1 MKEEFMS
8 ADDLRVGVEK
18 LSWKCPEDF
27 FEFGT
32 TEELPELEGTIGQE
46 RAVKSM
52 NFGLGMVENGFN
64 LYLAGETGTGRTSS
78 IMNLLKKRAAA
89 EPPPQDWCYVYNFK
103 NPDNPVSL
111 SLRIGMGRQLE
122 QDMRELLED
131 VKNDI
136 PKALQS
142 KEYEL
147 DKTKIILENQE
158 RNNELFSALE
168 KEAQEKGYALQ
179 RTVSGLVMVPQK
191 EERNMTQEEYEA
203 LPAEEKEKIDTTG
216 NELKGKLAD
225 VLSEVRENEKAV
237 RESLAKLDRAL
248 GLSAVGH
255 HIEPLKNRYA
265 EYPKV
270 IRYLDSVQED
280 ILLNLEAFKGSEQQ
294 QQVIPGLRLPTPQ
307 APSFERYTVNVFV
320 DNMNTVGAPV
330 VYEPNPTYNNL
341 FGRIDH
347 VMQMGGVAST
357 NFTLIKPGA
366 RHRANDGYL
375 IMDAREVL
383 INPFAWE
390 ALKRCIRNS
399 KIKIEDVLEQYRFI
413 TIVSLK
419 PEPVPLK
426 AKIIMIGSPMI
437 YYLLYYLEPEYRK
450 LFKVRADFDVRV
462 TRTPEVLRDYALF
475 VSSHCKRDNL
485 LPFDK
490 TAVSAL
496 VEYAAR
502 LVEDQ
507 EKLSAQFMEVSD
519 LLKEADHWARMEN
532 KTIVDKETVKRTI
545 EEKIFRSNR
554 IEEKIQEL
562 IIEGTLLVDTEGTEV
577 GQVNGL
583 AVIQLADYAFG
594 RPSRVTARTFMGR
607 GGMVNIEREVKLS
620 GPIHDKGVLILTGY
634 LGGKYAHDKPLSFS
648 ASICFEQSYEGVEGD
663 SASSTELYALLSA
676 LSGVPL
682 NQGIA
687 VTGSVNQLGKVQ
699 PIGGVNQKIEGFYAV
714 CKAKGLTG
722 QQGVMIPKS
731 NERNLMLNDEVIEAV
746 KEGKFHI
753 WSVQTID
760 QGIEILT
767 GVPAGE
773 QQPDG
778 NYPEGT
784 INFLVNKRLR
794 DMVESMKKYSAAAE
808 REEKK

>member
-366 RHRANDGYL
+366 LHRANDGYL

>member
-1 MKEEFMS
+1 LKEELMS
-8 ADDLRVGVEK
+8 ADDLRVPVEK

-103 NPDNPVSL
+103 NPDNPTSL
-111 SLRIGMGRQLE
+111 SLRVGMGRQLE

-158 RNNELFSALE
+158 KNNQLFSALE

-203 LPAEEKEKIDTTG
+203 LPADEKEKIDAIG
-216 NELKGKLAD
+216 NGLKGKLAD
-225 VLSEVRENEKAV
+225 VLSEVRENEKTV
-237 RESLAKLDRAL
+237 REALAKLDRAL

-255 HIEPLKNRYA
+255 HIEPLKKRYA

-270 IRYLDSVQED
+270 MRYLDAVQED
-280 ILLNLEAFKGSEQQ
+280 MLINLEAFKGSEQQ
-294 QQVIPGLRLPTPQ
+294 QQVIPGLKLPTTQ
-307 APSFERYTVNVFV
+307 APSFERYHVNVFV
-320 DNMNTVGAPV
+320 DNRNTVGAPV
-330 VYEPNPTYNNL
+330 VYEANPTYNNL

-366 RHRANDGYL
+366 LHRANDGYL
-375 IMDAREVL
+375 VMDAREVL

-450 LFKVRADFDVRV
+450 LFKVRADFDMRV

-490 TAVSAL
+490 SAVSSL
-496 VEYAAR
+496 LEYAAR

-519 LLKEADHWARMEN
+519 LLKEADYWARQEN
-532 KTIVDKETVKRTI
+532 KTTVDRDTIRRTI
-545 EEKIFRSNR
+545 EEKVYRSNR
-554 IEEKIQEL
+554 VEEKIQEL
-562 IIEGTLLVDTEGTEV
+562 IVEGTLLVDTEGTEV

-676 LSGVPL
+676 LSEVPL

-731 NERNLMLNDEVIEAV
+731 NERNLMLRDEVIEAV

-773 QQPDG
+773 QLPDG
-778 NYPEGT
+778 SYPEGT
-784 INFLVNKRLR
+784 INFLVDKRLR

>member
-203 LPAEEKEKIDTTG
+203 LPADEKEKIDATG

-237 RESLAKLDRAL
+237 REALAKLDRAL

-255 HIEPLKNRYA
+255 HIEPLKKRYA

-270 IRYLDSVQED
+270 IQYLNAVQED

-320 DNMNTVGAPV
+320 DNVNTVGAPV

-366 RHRANDGYL
+366 LHRANDGYL
-375 IMDAREVL
+375 VMDAREVL

-490 TAVSAL
+490 SAVSSIL
-496 VEYAAR
+496 EYAAR

-519 LLKEADHWARMEN
+519 LLKEADYWARLEN
-532 KTIVDKETVKRTI
+532 KPIVDKETVKRTI

-562 IIEGTLLVDTEGTEV
+562 IVEGTLLVDTEGAEV

-648 ASICFEQSYEGVEGD
+648 ASICFEQR
-663 SASSTELYALLSA
+663 SSMPYCRRFPQSL
-676 LSGVPL
+676 
-682 NQGIA
+682 
-687 VTGSVNQLGKVQ
+687 
-699 PIGGVNQKIEGFYAV
+699 
-714 CKAKGLTG
+714 
-722 QQGVMIPKS
+722 
-731 NERNLMLNDEVIEAV
+731 
-746 KEGKFHI
+746 
-753 WSVQTID
+753 
-760 QGIEILT
+760 
-767 GVPAGE
+767 
-773 QQPDG
+773 
-778 NYPEGT
+778 
-784 INFLVNKRLR
+784 
-794 DMVESMKKYSAAAE
+794 
-808 REEKK
+808 